1 MWVLSKHYWSGAHRS
16 VYNDKTQAAEILS
29 RDYAGKGFVQLKPT
43 QHFGTRVLNL
53 LVSSCSNCDRLSL
66 WEEQLLIYPQ
76 SNSAP
81 QPNKDMSEDIREDYI
96 EAASIL
102 DRSPRGAAALLRLA
116 IQKLCKELGQ
126 AGKNINTDI
135 GHLVKNGLNA
145 HVQKSLDSVRV
156 IGNEAVHPGVL
167 DLRDDK
173 ETALALFS
181 LVNFIIEKMISEPK
195 EIDAIY
201 ASLPANKIKGIE
213 SRDK

>member
-1 MWVLSKHYWSGAHRS
+1 M
-16 VYNDKTQAAEILS
+16 
-29 RDYAGKGFVQLKPT
+29 
-43 QHFGTRVLNL
+43 
-53 LVSSCSNCDRLSL
+53 
-66 WEEQLLIYPQ
+66 
-76 SNSAP
+76 
-81 QPNKDMSEDIREDYI
+81 
-96 EAASIL
+96 
-102 DRSPRGAAALLRLA
+102 
-116 IQKLCKELGQ
+116 
-126 AGKNINTDI
+126 
-135 GHLVKNGLNA
+135 
-145 HVQKSLDSVRV
+145 